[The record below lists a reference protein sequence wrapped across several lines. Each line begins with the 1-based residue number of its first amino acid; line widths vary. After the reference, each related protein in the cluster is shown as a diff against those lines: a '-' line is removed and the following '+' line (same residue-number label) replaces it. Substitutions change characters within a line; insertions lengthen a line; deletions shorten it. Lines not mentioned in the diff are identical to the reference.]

1 MWLDERTAY
10 FTSVVCR
17 LLSEVDIRP
26 LKESVSTKREH
37 SPGIGFNRIM
47 HPLRAATW
55 AALPVLTLLT
65 GACDSPA
72 RIIRPVIYAE
82 DDQAAVAMRSAPV
95 ILLVKITGAKMTGD
109 VRNVAKPPQVGGP
122 MVPAIPLYFARINAD
137 VLITVQGQTRT
148 AVEFYSWIWASGSH
162 GGPRLFRPNP
172 GAIRVVFLRD
182 EGGYLHTV
190 GDYPSY
196 DLVLHSDWLPKLLS
210 AWKSSQRSGGDP
222 VERLLALRIRAEF
235 ESLSESQLRAHFG
248 DDGPKVN
255 YHWATDTDDL
265 VRLGGPFFVVTQ
277 LDDICLHSTNPSAR
291 FAACFVT
298 ARYFPGRCEAYQL
311 ARKATTDGF
320 GGGLLA
326 DLFTS
331 CHVAEHNRID
341 DLQSGG
347 GPRWGFY
354 GASMAP
360 QHRRETLRVYATAMD
375 NEVHN
380 AACEVAATIPEARD
394 ISECSAP
401 KRIVR

>member
-1 MWLDERTAY
+1 
-10 FTSVVCR
+10 
-17 LLSEVDIRP
+17 
-26 LKESVSTKREH
+26 
-37 SPGIGFNRIM
+37 
-47 HPLRAATW
+47 
-55 AALPVLTLLT
+55 
-65 GACDSPA
+65 
-72 RIIRPVIYAE
+72 
-82 DDQAAVAMRSAPV
+82 
-95 ILLVKITGAKMTGD
+95 MTGD
-109 VRNVAKPPQVGGP
+109 VRNVAKPRVGGP
-122 MVPAIPLYFARINAD
+122 MVPAIPLFLARINAD

-162 GGPRLFRPNP
+162 GGPRLFQPRP

-196 DLVLHSDWLPKLLS
+196 DLVLHSDWLPMLLS

-255 YHWATDTDDL
+255 YHWATDMDDL

-298 ARYFPGRCEAYQL
+298 AQHFPGRCEAYQL
-311 ARKATTDGF
+311 ARKATADGF
-320 GGGLLA
+320 GGALLA

-331 CHVAEHNRID
+331 CHVAEHNRNH
-341 DLQSGG
+341 DLRSGG
-347 GPRWGFY
+347 TQRWDFY
-354 GASMAP
+354 GANMAP

-394 ISECSAP
+394 IPECSAS